1 MNQTWKQREKSINQ
15 PFIDELRMEMTR
27 ARVTPSEA
35 ARRAGFTQ
43 AQVSDWLTGKVGI
56 SLARYVSLARA
67 AGLDDAQLAA
77 MIARAEALARTNS
90 AAELS
95 LHHSIA
101 DAAERDA
108 G

>member
-1 MNQTWKQREKSINQ
+1 MKQTWKQREKTINQ

-43 AQVSDWLTGKVGI
+43 AQVSDWLMGKVGV

-67 AGLDDAQLAA
+67 IGMDDKQMAA
-77 MIARAEALARTNS
+77 MIGRAEALARSGS
-90 AAELS
+90 AVES
-95 LHHSIA
+95 TLHHAVA
-101 DAAERDA
+101 DAAERAA